1 MKIRAATEGHLP
13 HVRKTSSHHVG
24 PFAVAARIHSAKS
37 GVVGVA
43 SDRRDFSASA
53 SMWKAGCFPVGLRTN
68 GPSFQSRATASD
80 NRQPESQRP
89 SNNGKPTEG
98 RRLAAVDCFAEVA
111 KCGWNRRLPQP
122 ARSTSLCPMPQC
134 SSKPRRISATR
145 YFRSTRTSWR
155 RPSGGSC
162 SSEAP
167 AGAS

>member
-111 KCGWNRRLPQP
+111 KRWLEP
-122 ARSTSLCPMPQC
+122 AIAAAGPL
-134 SSKPRRISATR
+134 
-145 YFRSTRTSWR
+145 YFAVPHASVLVK
-155 RPSGGSC
+155 
-162 SSEAP
+162 AP
-167 AGAS
+167 TDFSNTVLQVHKSIMAAA